1 MNEEEEEKKALLSN
15 ILLILW
21 YFLYLYRHCYKKS
34 RFLSAVNDWNVNNNA
49 AKRF

>member
-21 YFLYLYRHCYKKS
+21 YFLYLYRHCYKKIAIFVS
-34 RFLSAVNDWNVNNNA
+34 RERL
-49 AKRF
+49 KCK